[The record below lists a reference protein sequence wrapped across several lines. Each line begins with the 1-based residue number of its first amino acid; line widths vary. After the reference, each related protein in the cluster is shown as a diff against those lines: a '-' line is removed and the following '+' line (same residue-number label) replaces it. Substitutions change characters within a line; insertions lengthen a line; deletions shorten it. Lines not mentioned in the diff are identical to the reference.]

1 MWSKGASRSGGIRG
15 EIGGCAHHSSGGDG
29 CGELFLLS
37 AESREL
43 YCDMS
48 AQIEARD
55 LLVVTY

>member
-1 MWSKGASRSGGIRG
+1 VRTIRQGGMVA
-15 EIGGCAHHSSGGDG
+15 ENC
-29 CGELFLLS
+29 FLLS

-43 YCDMS
+43 YCDMG

>member
-1 MWSKGASRSGGIRG
+1 VGRSRGIRG
-15 EIGGCAHHSSGGDG
+15 ERGGCGHHSSGGNG
-29 CGELFLLS
+29 CEELFLLS
-37 AESREL
+37 TESREL